1 MNTFLLNIASPD
13 GKILSAEVTFLSVR
27 GAAGDLAVMAGH
39 VPFMTAVKPGTCRLL
54 FDDGSE
60 RIGELDGGLLSVG
73 SSEVTLLAAKFRWA
87 EA

>member
-39 VPFMTAVKPGTCRLL
+39 VPFITSVKPGTRCAVHFPDETIRE
-54 FDDGSE
+54 GVTE
-60 RIGELDGGLLSVG
+60 GGLLTVAKE
-73 SSEVTLLAAKFRWA
+73 EVTFLTAGITWS
-87 EA
+87 